1 MFWIILIF
9 TLLIVLG
16 CYVTYK
22 ETKHHELHKMR
33 ACFSDIE
40 RHIKQINND
49 DNAKKDPETLEIF
62 KGEIIGI
69 EKVITEIDKE
79 DANYDLIQEIEDDI
93 EKVKEKIAGAF
104 KKKDIA

>member
-1 MFWIILIF
+1 MFWVILIF
-9 TLLIVLG
+9 ILLIALG

-40 RHIKQINND
+40 KHIKQINNND
-49 DNAKKDPETLEIF
+49 SAKNGPETLEIF

-69 EKVITEIDKE
+69 EKVIAEIDKE
-79 DANYDLIQEIEDDI
+79 DANYDLIQEVENDI
-93 EKVKEKIAGAF
+93 KKIKEKIETLF
-104 KKKDIA
+104 K